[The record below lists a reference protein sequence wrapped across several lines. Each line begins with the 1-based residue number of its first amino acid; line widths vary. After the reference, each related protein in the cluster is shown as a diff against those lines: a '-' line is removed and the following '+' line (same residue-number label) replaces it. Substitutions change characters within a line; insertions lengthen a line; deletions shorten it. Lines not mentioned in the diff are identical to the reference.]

1 MGKEILWLSGNGT
14 DSVERRG
21 IYAGIQGRKK
31 NTWYCQFYY
40 EDWQGNKKKKQKR
53 GFKTKKEALE
63 WERNYKLSA
72 NANMDMTM
80 GAFIEIYF
88 RDKAGEL
95 KERSAKNKRYMI
107 EAHVLPY
114 FENKPMNSITPSDII
129 QWQNEIRAKGFSQ
142 TYLRM
147 IQNQI
152 TALFTHASNIYN
164 LANNPCK
171 RVKRMG
177 KADADKLEFWTKEEY
192 DRFISGIEVGSRY
205 YVIFEILFWT
215 GCREG
220 EMLALT
226 KSDIDF
232 TENRISIS
240 KTYYRTERKDV
251 ITTPKTEQSV
261 RVIDIPQFL
270 TQEIRDYVDKL
281 YELPDDERIFPIV
294 AEAVQH
300 KLKHNCEKTGVKKI
314 RVHDIRH
321 SHVAYLI
328 NQGVQPLI
336 IKERL
341 GHRDIKITLNTY
353 GHLYPNQQRQVA
365 DMLNQQRTEKVPTAA
380 TVRT

>member
-1 MGKEILWLSGNGT
+1 MPAYKDEQ
-14 DSVERRG
+14 RG
-21 IYAGIQGRKK
+21 
-31 NTWYCQFYY
+31 TWYCQFYY
-40 EDWQGNKKKKQKR
+40 EDWQGTKKKKQKR

-63 WERNYKLSA
+63 WESNFKLSA
-72 NANMDMTM
+72 NANMDMTL
-80 GAFIEIYF
+80 GAFVEIYF
-88 RDKAGEL
+88 RDKDGEL
-95 KERSAKNKRYMI
+95 KERSIKNKKYMI
-107 EAHVLPY
+107 EAHILPY

-129 QWQNEIRAKGFSQ
+129 QWQNAMREKGFAQ

-171 RVKRMG
+171 KVKKMG
-177 KADADKLEFWTKEEY
+177 KADADKIDFWTKEEY
-192 DRFISGIEVGSRY
+192 DKFIATFEVGSRY
-205 YVIFEILFWT
+205 YVLFEILFWT

-220 EMLALT
+220 ELLALN

-232 TENRISIS
+232 ANNKLHIT
-240 KTYYRTERKDV
+240 KTYYRTERKDI
-251 ITTPKTEQSV
+251 ITAPKTEQSV
-261 RVIDIPQFL
+261 RTIDIPEFL
-270 TQEIRDYVDKL
+270 KQEIKDYVNKM
-281 YELPDDERIFPIV
+281 YELPDGERIFPIV

-300 KLKHNCEKTGVKKI
+300 MLKNHADKAGVKRI
-314 RVHDIRH
+314 RVHSLRH

-353 GHLYPNQQRQVA
+353 GHLYPSQQKQVA
-365 DMLNQQRTEKVPTAA
+365 EMLNQQRQEKSPDSGNC
-380 TVRT
+380 

>member
-1 MGKEILWLSGNGT
+1 MPAYKDEQ
-14 DSVERRG
+14 RG
-21 IYAGIQGRKK
+21 
-31 NTWYCQFYY
+31 TWYCLFYY

-63 WERNYKLSA
+63 WENNYKMSA
-72 NANMDMTM
+72 NANMDMTL
-80 GAFIEIYF
+80 GSFVEIYF

-95 KERSAKNKRYMI
+95 KERSIKYKRYMI
-107 EAHVLPY
+107 KTHILPY
-114 FENKPMNSITPSDII
+114 FENKPMNSITPADII
-129 QWQNEIRAKGFSQ
+129 QWQNTIRAKGFAP

-171 RVKRMG
+171 KVKKMG
-177 KADADKLEFWTKEEY
+177 KSDADRIDFWTREEY
-192 DRFISGIEVGSRY
+192 DRFIETFEVGSRY
-205 YVIFEILFWT
+205 YVLFEILFWT

-220 EMLALT
+220 ELLALT
-226 KSDIDF
+226 KSDFDF
-232 TENRISIS
+232 YNNKLHIS
-240 KTYYRTERKDV
+240 KTYYRADCKDI

-261 RVIDIPQFL
+261 RTIDIPDFL
-270 TQEIRDYVDKL
+270 KCEIKEYVDKL

-300 KLKHNCEKTGVKKI
+300 ALKRHAEKAGVKRI
-314 RVHDIRH
+314 RVHSIRH

-353 GHLYPNQQRQVA
+353 GHLYPSQQKQVA
-365 DMLNQQRTEKVPTAA
+365 EMLNMKKQEKSSDSGNCQSM
-380 TVRT
+380 

>member
-1 MGKEILWLSGNGT
+1 MPVYKDEQ
-14 DSVERRG
+14 RG
-21 IYAGIQGRKK
+21 
-31 NTWYCQFYY
+31 TWYCLFYY
-40 EDWQGNKKKKQKR
+40 EDWQGIKKKKQKR

-63 WERNYKLSA
+63 WENNFKLSA
-72 NANMDMTM
+72 NANMDMTL
-80 GAFIEIYF
+80 GSFVEIYF

-95 KERSAKNKRYMI
+95 KERSIKNKKYMI
-107 EAHVLPY
+107 GVHILPY

-129 QWQNEIRAKGFSQ
+129 QWQNIMREKGFAP

-171 RVKRMG
+171 KVKKMG
-177 KADADKLEFWTKEEY
+177 KSDADKIDFWTKEEY
-192 DRFISGIEVGSRY
+192 DKFIETFEVGSRY
-205 YVIFEILFWT
+205 YVLFEILFWT

-220 EMLALT
+220 ELLALN

-232 TENRISIS
+232 QNNKLHIT
-240 KTYYRTERKDV
+240 KTYYRTERKDI
-251 ITTPKTEQSV
+251 ITVPKTEQSV
-261 RVIDIPQFL
+261 RTIDIPEFL
-270 TQEIRDYVDKL
+270 KQEMQEYVDKL
-281 YELPDDERIFPIV
+281 YGLSDDDRIFPIV

-300 KLKHNCEKTGVKKI
+300 MLKNHADKAGVKRI
-314 RVHDIRH
+314 RVHSLRH

-353 GHLYPNQQRQVA
+353 GHLYPSQQRQVA
-365 DMLNQQRTEKVPTAA
+365 EMLNLQKQEKSPNSGNY
-380 TVRT
+380 

>member
-1 MGKEILWLSGNGT
+1 MPAYK
-14 DSVERRG
+14 DERRG
-21 IYAGIQGRKK
+21 
-31 NTWYCQFYY
+31 TWYCQFYY
-40 EDWQGNKKKKQKR
+40 EDWQGVKKKKQKR

-63 WERNYKLSA
+63 WESNFKLSA
-72 NANMDMTM
+72 NANMDMTL
-80 GAFIEIYF
+80 GAFVEIYF
-88 RDKAGEL
+88 RDKDGEL
-95 KERSAKNKRYMI
+95 KERSIKNKKYMI

-129 QWQNEIRAKGFSQ
+129 QWQNTMCEKGFAQ

-171 RVKRMG
+171 KVKKMG
-177 KADADKLEFWTKEEY
+177 KADADKIDFWTKAEY
-192 DRFISGIEVGSRY
+192 DKFIETFEVGNRY
-205 YVIFEILFWT
+205 YVLFEILFWT

-220 EMLALT
+220 ELLALT

-232 TENRISIS
+232 VNNKLHIS
-240 KTYYRTERKDV
+240 KTYYRTERKDI
-251 ITTPKTEQSV
+251 ITAPKTEQSV
-261 RVIDIPQFL
+261 RTIDIPEFL
-270 TQEIRDYVDKL
+270 KQEIKDYVDKM

-300 KLKHNCEKTGVKKI
+300 MLKNHADKAGIKRI
-314 RVHDIRH
+314 RVHSLRH

-353 GHLYPNQQRQVA
+353 GHLYPSQQKQVA
-365 DMLNQQRTEKVPTAA
+365 EMLNQQRQEKSPDSGNC
-380 TVRT
+380 

>member
-1 MGKEILWLSGNGT
+1 M
-14 DSVERRG
+14 
-21 IYAGIQGRKK
+21 
-31 NTWYCQFYY
+31 
-40 EDWQGNKKKKQKR
+40 
-53 GFKTKKEALE
+53 
-63 WERNYKLSA
+63 SA
-72 NANMDMTM
+72 NENMDMTM

-114 FENKPMNSITPSDII
+114 FENKPMNRITPSDII

-220 EMLALT
+220 EMLALA

>member
-1 MGKEILWLSGNGT
+1 MPAYKDEK
-14 DSVERRG
+14 
-21 IYAGIQGRKK
+21 Q

-152 TALFTHASNIYN
+152 TALFTNIYN

>member
-1 MGKEILWLSGNGT
+1 MPAYKDE
-14 DSVERRG
+14 
-21 IYAGIQGRKK
+21 KH

-63 WERNYKLSA
+63 WENNYKLSA
-72 NANMDMTM
+72 NANMDMTL
-80 GAFIEIYF
+80 GAFVEIYF
-88 RDKAGEL
+88 PDKEGEL
-95 KERSAKNKRYMI
+95 KERSIKNKMYMI
-107 EAHVLPY
+107 EAHILPY

-129 QWQNEIRAKGFSQ
+129 QWQNAMREKGFAP

-164 LANNPCK
+164 LSNNPCK
-171 RVKRMG
+171 KVKKMG
-177 KADADKLEFWTKEEY
+177 KSDAEHIDFWTKEEY
-192 DRFISGIEVGSRY
+192 DKFIETFEKGSRY
-205 YVIFEILFWT
+205 YVLFEILFWT

-220 EMLALT
+220 ELLALS
-226 KSDIDF
+226 KADIDF
-232 TENRISIS
+232 DNNKLHIS
-240 KTYYRTERKDV
+240 KTYYRTERKDI
-251 ITTPKTEQSV
+251 ITAPKTEQSV
-261 RVIDIPQFL
+261 RTIDIPEFL
-270 TQEIRDYVDKL
+270 KQEIKEYVDKM
-281 YELPDDERIFPIV
+281 YELPENERIFPIV

-300 KLKHNCEKTGVKKI
+300 MLKNHAEKAGVKRI
-314 RVHDIRH
+314 RVHSLRH

-353 GHLYPNQQRQVA
+353 GHLYPSQQRQVA
-365 DMLNQQRTEKVPTAA
+365 EMLNAQRETKSPNSGNC
-380 TVRT
+380 